1 MFDKHFHSHDRRT
14 IVQQPSK
21 IEVTERR
28 APTDESVRLLSEME
42 KAAEARL
49 LGAVRVET
57 NTVNGLVVFK
67 QASFMADEVRYFVIV
82 NINGREYRAEYP
94 LERSE
99 VMRLTRDRQ
108 ALAEDLLL
116 KAIGNGLSNLIVQEL
131 KKEGGYNG

>member
-28 APTDESVRLLSEME
+28 APT
-42 KAAEARL
+42 
-49 LGAVRVET
+49 
-57 NTVNGLVVFK
+57 
-67 QASFMADEVRYFVIV
+67 
-82 NINGREYRAEYP
+82 
-94 LERSE
+94 
-99 VMRLTRDRQ
+99 
-108 ALAEDLLL
+108 EDLLL